1 MATKKSA
8 GRKPSVRRRTSTL
21 RTKSAVGGMTK
32 RGSAKSKKKT
42 LMATTTRDQRRATM
56 RAGIKARGKSIM
68 AKRAAKR
75 AAAKKKVATRVTP
88 RAVKKTTPK
97 TTSTPTRSSAPK
109 KVRLTKK
116 NSIGTVPVTPT
127 KKTRTTPV
135 KRTAGFVKKPTTASS
150 STKAGFVKPKTN
162 TTASKLKKAL
172 GITGSG
178 ISGMLARRKKR
189 RAAKR
194 NRRISGIR

>member
-42 LMATTTRDQRRATM
+42 LKRTTTRDQRRATM

-75 AAAKKKVATRVTP
+75 AATKKKTATRVTP
-88 RAVKKTTPK
+88 RASSVVNKTTVVPTTPMRSVAPK
-97 TTSTPTRSSAPK
+97 RTRS
-109 KVRLTKK
+109 

-127 KKTRTTPV
+127 KNTRTTPV
-135 KRTAGFVKKPTTASS
+135 KRTAGFTTKPTTASS
-150 STKAGFVKPKTN
+150 STKAGFVKPKN
-162 TTASKLKKAL
+162 KKKLLEFEKMF
-172 GITGSG
+172 GTTGSG
-178 ISGMLARRKKR
+178 ISGILARRKKR